1 MAMNTMHIR
10 RDLTRAGVVIA
21 ALSLLASPVARL
33 VSAQAPAKAA
43 AGKPAAS
50 TAAAAPVDGGWP
62 RASTTPSGAGLVV
75 YQPQISSWPDQKN
88 VVLYAAVSYT
98 PKGAAKPALGTVK
111 VESATN
117 VAPDRRL
124 VSFSEFRI
132 TESNF
137 STLQRDQVQTLLAE
151 LAAAVPLTERVI
163 ALDRVLANLDKSQI
177 IPKNVEGVKADP
189 PPIFFSKTPA
199 VLMNVDGD
207 PIWSP
212 IKGNDLQYA
221 VNTNW
226 DLFQHTPSNTLYLRA
241 NDTWLKAAALQGPWT
256 YAGPLPDSFYK
267 LPDDPNWKDAK
278 GALPGKKIAPADAPR
293 VFATTTPAELIL
305 LKGEPWYSPVAG
317 TAGLLWVG
325 NTESDLF
332 RVNRTGPVYFLTS
345 GRWFSAPDFSGP
357 WTFASPNLPPDFKK
371 IPLEHS
377 RSRVLASVPGTPE
390 AAEAVLLAQIPQ
402 TATVGKDLKAPEV
415 SYQGTPEFQP
425 IEKTTVQ
432 RAVNTDK
439 DIIKVGD
446 LYYMCFQGVWFMSK
460 SATGPWE
467 VTGAVP
473 EAIYT
478 IPVSSPS
485 YSVTYVTVQTASPTT
500 VVYAAS
506 PAYSGMMVAWGCA
519 VWGTGYYYPPY
530 VYRGAYPI
538 YYPHYPTYGYAAA
551 YNPWTGTYARGAVAY
566 GPYGGAGYAAAYNP
580 RTGTYARGAVAYG
593 PYGAAGAAQA
603 YNPRTGAYRPDAAGG
618 EPVRQLGL
626 DQCCAR
632 RSMGQH
638 AADHQ
643 QRHRRDHPH
652 HAVERGL
659 VGEGH
664 RTGRQHGGGGQ
675 EQQRRSLRRPRRQ
688 CLQEGLERRL
698 SEVRQRQLEL
708 RAAADP
714 GAEAA
719 GAVPGQLP
727 RGRRKC
733 QLSDDE
739 SGPERRGGAHSGRAA
754 HEYLQPRRRRQQ
766 LSPQRW
772 WWRRPAKVRD
782 PNHDHG
788 PAGADDHAGAGL
800 HVAHLVFAEVRDA
813 MRKSVSH
820 RCSRR

>member
-1 MAMNTMHIR
+1 MN
-10 RDLTRAGVVIA
+10 DLHSIHHRAFARGAVVM
-21 ALSLLASPVARL
+21 ALSLLASAGPRVT
-33 VSAQAPAKAA
+33 AQAPAKP
-43 AGKPAAS
+43 AGAKPA
-50 TAAAAPVDGGWP
+50 TAAAPVDGGWP

-137 STLQRDQVQTLLAE
+137 STLQRDQVRTLLAE
-151 LAAAVPLTERVI
+151 LTAAVPLNERVI
-163 ALDRVLANLDKSQI
+163 ALDRVLANVDTSQI
-177 IPKNVEGVKADP
+177 IPKNIEGVKADP

-199 VLMNVDGD
+199 VLVNVDGD

-226 DLFQHTPSNTLYLRA
+226 DLFQHTPTKTLYLRA
-241 NDTWLKAAALQGPWT
+241 TDTWLKAVALQGPWT

-267 LPDDPNWKDAK
+267 LPNDPNWKDAK

-305 LKGEPWYSPVAG
+305 LKGEPAYSPVAG
-317 TAGLLWVG
+317 TAGLLWVS

-332 RVNRTGPVYFLTS
+332 RANRSGPVYFLTS
-345 GRWFSAPDFSGP
+345 GRWFSAPDFGGP
-357 WTFASPNLPPDFKK
+357 WTFASPNLPADFKR
-371 IPLEHS
+371 IPLEHA

-402 TATVGKDLKAPEV
+402 TATVGTDLQAPEV
-415 SYQGTPEFQP
+415 SYQGMPEFQP

-446 LYYMCFQGVWFMSK
+446 LYYMCFQGVWFMST
-460 SATGPWE
+460 SATGPWK
-467 VTGAVP
+467 VTGDVP
-473 EAIYT
+473 NAIYT

-485 YSVTYVTVQTASPTT
+485 HSVTYVTVQTASPTT
-500 VVYAAS
+500 VVYVAS

-566 GPYGGAGYAAAYNP
+566 GPYGGAGYGAAYNP

-603 YNPRTGAYRPDAAGG
+603 YNPRTGAYGQTRQGANPYGSWGSTSVARGDQWASTQRTTNNATGVTTRTTQSSAGSSARVTGPGGSTAAVGKSNSGDLYAGHDGNVYKKDSSGGYQKYDNGSWSNVQPPSEAQKQQAQSQASSRAASAGATSATMSQVQSDAA
-618 EPVRQLGL
+618 
-626 DQCCAR
+626 AR
-632 RSMGQH
+632 TQG
-638 AADHQ
+638 A
-643 QRHRRDHPH
+643 QRTNTYSR
-652 HAVERGL
+652 
-659 VGEGH
+659 
-664 RTGRQHGGGGQ
+664 GGGG
-675 EQQRRSLRRPRRQ
+675 SSYRPS
-688 CLQEGLERRL
+688 G
-698 SEVRQRQLEL
+698 
-708 RAAADP
+708 
-714 GAEAA
+714 G
-719 GAVPGQLP
+719 GG
-727 RGRRKC
+727 GRR
-733 QLSDDE
+733 
-739 SGPERRGGAHSGRAA
+739 R
-754 HEYLQPRRRRQQ
+754 
-766 LSPQRW
+766 
-772 WWRRPAKVRD
+772 
-782 PNHDHG
+782 
-788 PAGADDHAGAGL
+788 
-800 HVAHLVFAEVRDA
+800 
-813 MRKSVSH
+813 
-820 RCSRR
+820 